1 MPSLPTLEVG
11 GLLSSLYTIQQ
22 FPVASKAA
30 INYLVPSWS
39 MGNRCLSHLLSAD
52 IASLPFSGISSCA
65 AGRYIPDQCRFLPTQ
80 CVQTLLV
87 TQSVLE
93 RSHQAR
99 INI

>member
-30 INYLVPSWS
+30 INYLIPSWS
-39 MGNRCLSHLLSAD
+39 TGNRCLSHLLSED
-52 IASLPFSGISSCA
+52 IASLPFSGTSSCA
-65 AGRYIPDQCRFLPTQ
+65 ADRYIPDQCRFFPTQ

-93 RSHQAR
+93 RSH
-99 INI
+99 